1 MEYMNQKELYIA
13 LAPAFMVKKRL
24 STITKYTYI
33 TNNDIW
39 KYLAVNKWKNSI
51 GLTIADM
58 VNDIILVDLT
68 DIDHFIGG
76 KK

>member
-24 STITKYTYI
+24 NSITKYSHI
-33 TNNDIW
+33 TNGDIW
-39 KYLAVNKWKNSI
+39 KYLAVHKWKNSI

-58 VNDIILVDLT
+58 VNDIILVDSE
-68 DIDHFIGG
+68 DINRFIGG